1 MFQTFK
7 KLKGLGNSKLIIRDN
22 TKNVSNLPGLRISII
37 LFQLR
42 PPALTFR
49 IAQEYFENNLSDEED
64 LYTFVPVDG
73 PDGGFYDRTIHQ
85 DDLTLSFDT
94 ETDGL

>member
-1 MFQTFK
+1 MTLF
-7 KLKGLGNSKLIIRDN
+7 IISYQEHN
-22 TKNVSNLPGLRISII
+22 IFITSYTISIN

-42 PPALTFR
+42 PPALTYR
-49 IAQEYFENNLSDEED
+49 VAHEYFENNLSDQAD
-64 LYTFVPVDG
+64 LYTFVDG
-73 PDGGFYDRTIHQ
+73 PDGGFHDRTIHQ